1 MTMMKGKFFLLA
13 VSRLLAVTAFSQNKP
28 CKYVD
33 ASGLNIIG
41 KVFPTS
47 KPFTRIDTSRYKI
60 DDKVIMR
67 YAEHSTGLAVM
78 FRTDSRNISARWV
91 TSASGLRANMTT
103 VSQKGLDLYIRQDG
117 EWVFAG
123 VGTPSVKEG
132 HVDVHEGQIVADM
145 AEGMKECLLYLPMF
159 DRVDSL
165 EIGIDQDACIESME
179 NPFKFK
185 IIFKGSSITHG
196 ISASRSGMTYPA
208 RFGRDNGYY
217 VCNLGFS
224 GKSKLQKEFAMILAD
239 AQADAFVFDAFSN
252 PSAAEIRERFDAF
265 VDVIRAAHPQTPL
278 IFLQTERRETR
289 NFNQKN
295 EEREAGKQT
304 AAEEVVRRRMQT
316 DKNMYFIDSEGC
328 LGYDH
333 VGTVDG
339 AHPNDIGFSRMLD
352 CIGPAIIEILE
363 GYGLD
368 VDQPQKRD
376 SLAFLNA
383 DWEVTDLGRGAQA
396 MYASVPMFSSVQ
408 SVCVVKYPV
417 RKFRTD
423 IVHRPAEAADKPS
436 VIGSEC
442 GAAFALNGG
451 YFHVKQRIP
460 SVYFREGDRQL
471 GYTHPTELYRVD
483 GLMGFKDRK
492 GRKVR
497 IKAVSDT
504 TLYAGQSKGW
514 NEAMASGPMLI
525 ADGGI
530 LVPVLTGDK
539 ADGANVEAMAQEKK
553 QGAKIR
559 THYSS
564 AQFYDK
570 RHPRAAFGSDDEGKA
585 YLVVIDGRFPGQAD
599 GATIYETAYICHLLG
614 MTDAINLD
622 GGGSTTL
629 WTEKTGVINHPY
641 DNKKF
646 DHEGERSVPNLILV
660 Y

>member
-1 MTMMKGKFFLLA
+1 
-13 VSRLLAVTAFSQNKP
+13 
-28 CKYVD
+28 
-33 ASGLNIIG
+33 
-41 KVFPTS
+41 
-47 KPFTRIDTSRYKI
+47 
-60 DDKVIMR
+60 
-67 YAEHSTGLAVM
+67 
-78 FRTDSRNISARWV
+78 
-91 TSASGLRANMTT
+91 
-103 VSQKGLDLYIRQDG
+103 
-117 EWVFAG
+117 
-123 VGTPSVKEG
+123 
-132 HVDVHEGQIVADM
+132 
-145 AEGMKECLLYLPMF
+145 
-159 DRVDSL
+159 
-165 EIGIDQDACIESME
+165 
-179 NPFKFK
+179 
-185 IIFKGSSITHG
+185 
-196 ISASRSGMTYPA
+196 
-208 RFGRDNGYY
+208 
-217 VCNLGFS
+217 
-224 GKSKLQKEFAMILAD
+224 
-239 AQADAFVFDAFSN
+239 
-252 PSAAEIRERFDAF
+252 
-265 VDVIRAAHPQTPL
+265 
-278 IFLQTERRETR
+278 
-289 NFNQKN
+289 
-295 EEREAGKQT
+295 
-304 AAEEVVRRRMQT
+304 
-316 DKNMYFIDSEGC
+316 
-328 LGYDH
+328 
-333 VGTVDG
+333 
-339 AHPNDIGFSRMLD
+339 MLD

-376 SLAFLNA
+376 SFAFLNA

-504 TLYAGQSKGW
+504 TLYDEAGKGW
-514 NEAMASGPMLI
+514 KEAMASGPMLI
-525 ADGGI
+525 AGGDI

-539 ADGANVEAMAQEKK
+539 ADGANVEAMAREKK

-570 RHPRAAFGSDDEGKA
+570 RHPRAVFGTDDEGNA

-614 MTDAINLD
+614 MTDAVNLD

-646 DHEGERSVPNLILV
+646 DHEGERSVPNLIVV